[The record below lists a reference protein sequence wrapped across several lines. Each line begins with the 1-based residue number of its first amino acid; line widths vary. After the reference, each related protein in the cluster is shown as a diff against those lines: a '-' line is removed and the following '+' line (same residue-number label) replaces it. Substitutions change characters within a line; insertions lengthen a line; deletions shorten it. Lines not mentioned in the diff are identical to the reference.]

1 VAREGTLIGDRYRL
15 LGPAG
20 QSTVVWHAQDERL
33 DRIVA
38 VKPLFDEPP
47 AAPAIPAPRA
57 ATSAAIAAICDVVDE
72 NSTTYLVLEY
82 PGARTLTELLDEHGT
97 LAPGLV
103 ARFGAQLAAALAAA
117 HDEGVLH
124 AAVDPDH
131 VVVSAES
138 RAGITSGAGGS
149 GTSAYLAP
157 EVLDGGF
164 PDFPAE
170 VFSLGATLYTA
181 LEGHPPYDGAG
192 IVRPRT
198 DGPVTEAV
206 LRLLHPHPTA
216 RPTMAAAEELLSVL
230 LGGTDGGAKRTASS
244 DYRCV

>member
-1 VAREGTLIGDRYRL
+1 MAREGTLIGDRYRL

-20 QSTVVWHAQDERL
+20 PGTVVWHAQDERL

-47 AAPAIPAPRA
+47 AVPAIPAPRA
-57 ATSAAIAAICDVVDE
+57 AICDVVDQD
-72 NSTTYLVLEY
+72 STTYLVLEY
-82 PGARTLTELLDEHGT
+82 PGARTLTELLGEQGT

-103 ARFGAQLAAALAAA
+103 ARFGARLAAELAAA
-117 HDEGVLH
+117 HDDGVLH

-131 VVVSAES
+131 VVISAEGH
-138 RAGITSGAGGS
+138 AGIVGG
-149 GTSAYLAP
+149 GRALRAFLAP

-170 VFSLGATLYTA
+170 VYSLGATLYA
-181 LEGHPPYDGAG
+181 AVGGEQRHPL
-192 IVRPRT
+192 
-198 DGPVTEAV
+198 TEAV
-206 LRLLHPHPTA
+206 VHLLHPDPTA
-216 RPTMAAAEELLSVL
+216 RPTMAVAEELLNSVTPR
-230 LGGTDGGAKRTASS
+230 GPEPAPDHGAPRGVAG

>member
-20 QSTVVWHAQDERL
+20 PSTVVWHAQDERL

-57 ATSAAIAAICDVVDE
+57 AICDVVDE
-72 NSTTYLVLEY
+72 DSTTYLVLEY

-103 ARFGAQLAAALAAA
+103 ARFGAQLAAVLAAA

-131 VVVSAES
+131 IVISADGHAGIVAGASGS
-138 RAGITSGAGGS
+138 RA
-149 GTSAYLAP
+149 YHAP

-170 VFSLGATLYTA
+170 VYSLGATLYAA
-181 LEGHPPYDGAG
+181 LQGRPGAEHTPAHHPVA
-192 IVRPRT
+192 
-198 DGPVTEAV
+198 EAV
-206 LRLLHPHPTA
+206 LRLLHPNPAA
-216 RPTMAAAEELLSVL
+216 RPTMAEAEELFTSSLPRRPGSRD
-230 LGGTDGGAKRTASS
+230 DGARRTLAG

>member
-1 VAREGTLIGDRYRL
+1 MTREGTLIGDRYRL

-20 QSTVVWHAQDERL
+20 SGTPVWHAQDERL
-33 DRIVA
+33 DRLVA

-47 AAPAIPAPRA
+47 VAPTIPAPR
-57 ATSAAIAAICDVVDE
+57 AAICDVVDE
-72 NSTTYLVLEY
+72 DSTTYLVLEY
-82 PGARTLTELLDEHGT
+82 PGSRTLTELLGEHGS

-103 ARFGAQLAAALAAA
+103 ARFGAQLAASLAAA

-131 VVVSAES
+131 VVVSAAGHAAIAS
-138 RAGITSGAGGS
+138 GGRPLRAF
-149 GTSAYLAP
+149 LAP

-170 VFSLGATLYTA
+170 VYSLGATLYAAVGSETCS
-181 LEGHPPYDGAG
+181 EMGGGAG
-192 IVRPRT
+192 TAQRHPL
-198 DGPVTEAV
+198 TEAV
-206 LRLLHPHPTA
+206 LPLLHPDPNA
-216 RPTMAAAEELLSVL
+216 RPTMAVAEELLNSVTPRRP
-230 LGGTDGGAKRTASS
+230 GVPDRGAPRGAAG

>member
-1 VAREGTLIGDRYRL
+1 MAREGTLIGDRYRL

-20 QSTVVWHAQDERL
+20 PSTVVWHAQDERL

-47 AAPAIPAPRA
+47 AVPAIPAPRA
-57 ATSAAIAAICDVVDE
+57 AICDVVDDD
-72 NSTTYLVLEY
+72 STTYLVLEY

-131 VVVSAES
+131 VVVSAEGH
-138 RAGITSGAGGS
+138 AGIVSGGNALR
-149 GTSAYLAP
+149 AFLAP

-170 VFSLGATLYTA
+170 VYSLGATLYA
-181 LEGHPPYDGAG
+181 AVDGEQRHPL
-192 IVRPRT
+192 
-198 DGPVTEAV
+198 TEAV
-206 LRLLHPHPTA
+206 LRLLHPDPNA
-216 RPTMAAAEELLSVL
+216 RPTMAAAEELLNGVTPRRP
-230 LGGTDGGAKRTASS
+230 GTPDRGAPRRLAA

>member
-1 VAREGTLIGDRYRL
+1 MAREGTLIGDRYRL

-20 QSTVVWHAQDERL
+20 QGTVVWHAQDERL

-38 VKPLFDEPP
+38 VKPLFDEPL
-47 AAPAIPAPRA
+47 AAPTIPAPR
-57 ATSAAIAAICDVVDE
+57 AAICDVVDDDR
-72 NSTTYLVLEY
+72 TTYLVLEY
-82 PGARTLTELLDEHGT
+82 PGARTLTELLGEHGT

-103 ARFGAQLAAALAAA
+103 ARFGAQLAAELAAA

-131 VVVSAES
+131 VVVSAEGHA
-138 RAGITSGAGGS
+138 RIVGGGQALGAF
-149 GTSAYLAP
+149 LAP

-170 VFSLGATLYTA
+170 VYSLGATLYAA
-181 LEGHPPYDGAG
+181 LGGDLGQSRHPL
-192 IVRPRT
+192 
-198 DGPVTEAV
+198 TEAV
-206 LRLLHPHPTA
+206 VHLLHPDPTA
-216 RPTMAAAEELLSVL
+216 RPTMAVAEALLNSVTPRRP
-230 LGGTDGGAKRTASS
+230 GIPDRGAPRGLAG

>member
-1 VAREGTLIGDRYRL
+1 MAREGTLIGDRYRL

-20 QSTVVWHAQDERL
+20 QGAVVWHAQDERL

-38 VKPLFDEPP
+38 VKPLFDEP
-47 AAPAIPAPRA
+47 APAIPVQRG
-57 ATSAAIAAICDVVDE
+57 AICDVVDE
-72 NSTTYLVLEY
+72 DSTTYLVLEY

-103 ARFGAQLAAALAAA
+103 ARFGAQLAAVLAAA

-131 VVVSAES
+131 VVVSAEGH
-138 RAGITSGAGGS
+138 AAIVAGAGGC
-149 GTSAYLAP
+149 GARAYLAP

-164 PDFPAE
+164 PDFPSE
-170 VFSLGATLYTA
+170 VFSLGATLYAA
-181 LEGHPPYDGAG
+181 LAG
-192 IVRPRT
+192 RT
-198 DGPVTEAV
+198 HELEQAPHPVTEAV
-206 LRLLHPHPTA
+206 LQLLHPSPTA
-216 RPTMAAAEELLSVL
+216 RPTMAVAEELLSAFL
-230 LGGTDGGAKRTASS
+230 PRRPGSRPDGGARRAAAG

>member
-1 VAREGTLIGDRYRL
+1 MAREGTLIGDRYRL

-20 QSTVVWHAQDERL
+20 QGAVVWHAQDERL

-38 VKPLFDEPP
+38 VKPLFDEP
-47 AAPAIPAPRA
+47 APPIPVQRG
-57 ATSAAIAAICDVVDE
+57 AICDVVDE
-72 NSTTYLVLEY
+72 DSTTYLVLEY

-103 ARFGAQLAAALAAA
+103 ARFGAQLAAVLAAA

-131 VVVSAES
+131 VVVSAEGH
-138 RAGITSGAGGS
+138 AAIVAGAGGA
-149 GTSAYLAP
+149 GARAYLAP

-164 PDFPAE
+164 PDFPSE
-170 VFSLGATLYTA
+170 VYSLGATLYAA
-181 LEGHPPYDGAG
+181 LQGRPGAEHTPAPHPVA
-192 IVRPRT
+192 
-198 DGPVTEAV
+198 EAV
-206 LRLLHPHPTA
+206 LRLLHPNPAA
-216 RPTMAAAEELLSVL
+216 RPTMAEAEELFSSSLPRRPGSRD
-230 LGGTDGGAKRTASS
+230 DGARRTLAG

>member
-1 VAREGTLIGDRYRL
+1 MAREGTLIGDRYRL

-20 QSTVVWHAQDERL
+20 QGAVVWHAQDERL

-47 AAPAIPAPRA
+47 AVPAIPAPRA
-57 ATSAAIAAICDVVDE
+57 AICDVVDQD
-72 NSTTYLVLEY
+72 STTYLVLEY
-82 PGARTLTELLDEHGT
+82 PGARTLTELLGEQGA

-117 HDEGVLH
+117 HDDGVLH

-131 VVVSAES
+131 VVISAAGH
-138 RAGITSGAGGS
+138 AGIVGG
-149 GTSAYLAP
+149 GRALRAFLAP

-170 VFSLGATLYTA
+170 VYSLGATLYAA
-181 LEGHPPYDGAG
+181 LGSETGSEQRHPL
-192 IVRPRT
+192 
-198 DGPVTEAV
+198 TEAV
-206 LRLLHPHPTA
+206 LHLLHPDPTA
-216 RPTMAAAEELLSVL
+216 RPTMAVAEELLNSV
-230 LGGTDGGAKRTASS
+230 TPRRPEAAPDRGAPRGVAG

>member
-1 VAREGTLIGDRYRL
+1 MASEGTLIGDRYRL

-20 QSTVVWHAQDERL
+20 AGTVVWHAQDERL

-47 AAPAIPAPRA
+47 AVPAIPAPRA
-57 ATSAAIAAICDVVDE
+57 AICDVVDE
-72 NSTTYLVLEY
+72 DSTTYLVLEY
-82 PGARTLTELLDEHGT
+82 PGARTLTELLGEHGP
-97 LAPGLV
+97 LAAGLV
-103 ARFGAQLAAALAAA
+103 ARFGLQLAAQLAAA

-131 VVVSAES
+131 VVVSAQG
-138 RAGITSGAGGS
+138 RAAIVGGGS
-149 GTSAYLAP
+149 PLRSYLAP

-170 VFSLGATLYTA
+170 VYSLGATLYAA
-181 LEGHPPYDGAG
+181 LGGDLGLVRHPLA
-192 IVRPRT
+192 
-198 DGPVTEAV
+198 EAV
-206 LRLLHPHPTA
+206 LRLLHPDPAA
-216 RPTMAAAEELLSVL
+216 RPTMAVAEELLNSV
-230 LGGTDGGAKRTASS
+230 TPRRPEPAPDRGAPRGLAG

>member
-1 VAREGTLIGDRYRL
+1 MAREGTLIGERYRL

-20 QSTVVWHAQDERL
+20 HGTMHARDERL

-38 VKPLFDEPP
+38 VKPLFDEPA

-57 ATSAAIAAICDVVDE
+57 AVCDVVDE
-72 NSTTYLVLEY
+72 DSTTYLVLEP

-103 ARFGAQLAAALAAA
+103 ARFGAQLASALAAA

-131 VVVSAES
+131 VVISAEG
-138 RAGITSGAGGS
+138 RAGIMAGAAGAR
-149 GTSAYLAP
+149 AYLAP

-164 PDFPAE
+164 PDFPSE
-170 VFSLGATLYTA
+170 VFSLGATLYAA
-181 LEGHPPYDGAG
+181 LVGRTGAG
-192 IVRPRT
+192 P
-198 DGPVTEAV
+198 GQACHPVTEAV
-206 LRLLHPHPTA
+206 LRLLHPAPGA
-216 RPTMAAAEELLSVL
+216 RPTMAAAEELLSAL
-230 LGGTDGGAKRTASS
+230 APTHARQDGRAQHAAAR

>member
-1 VAREGTLIGDRYRL
+1 MAREGTLIGDRYRL

-20 QSTVVWHAQDERL
+20 TGTVVWHAQDERL

-47 AAPAIPAPRA
+47 AVPAIPAPRA
-57 ATSAAIAAICDVVDE
+57 AICDVVDQD
-72 NSTTYLVLEY
+72 STTYLVLEY
-82 PGARTLTELLDEHGT
+82 PGARTLTELLGEHGT

-103 ARFGAQLAAALAAA
+103 ARFGARLAAELAAA
-117 HDEGVLH
+117 HDDGVLH

-131 VVVSAES
+131 VVISAEGH
-138 RAGITSGAGGS
+138 AGIVGG
-149 GTSAYLAP
+149 GRALRAFLAP

-170 VFSLGATLYTA
+170 VYSLGATLYA
-181 LEGHPPYDGAG
+181 AVGGEQRHPL
-192 IVRPRT
+192 I
-198 DGPVTEAV
+198 EAV
-206 LRLLHPHPTA
+206 VHLLHPDPTA
-216 RPTMAAAEELLSVL
+216 RPTMAVAEELLNSVTPR
-230 LGGTDGGAKRTASS
+230 GPEAAPDRGAPRGVAG

>member
-1 VAREGTLIGDRYRL
+1 VTREGTLIGDRYRL
-15 LGPAG
+15 LGRAG
-20 QSTVVWHAQDERL
+20 HGTVHARDERL

-47 AAPAIPAPRA
+47 AAPTIPVPRA
-57 ATSAAIAAICDVVDE
+57 AASSAICDVVDE
-72 NSTTYLVLEY
+72 DSTTYLVLES
-82 PGARTLTELLDEHGT
+82 PGARTLAELLEEHGT

-103 ARFGAQLAAALAAA
+103 ARFGAHLAAALAAA

-131 VVVSAES
+131 VVISAEGH
-138 RAGITSGAGGS
+138 AGIVAGSGAR
-149 GTSAYLAP
+149 AYFAP

-164 PDFPAE
+164 PDFPSD
-170 VFSLGATLYTA
+170 VFSLGATLYAA
-181 LEGHPPYDGAG
+181 LEGHPPYDNGL
-192 IVRPRT
+192 ISPRT
-198 DGPVTEAV
+198 EGPVTDAV
-206 LRLLHPHPTA
+206 LRLLHPYPTA

-230 LGGTDGGAKRTASS
+230 VSGTDGGTQRTTAG

>member
-1 VAREGTLIGDRYRL
+1 MAREGTLIGDRYRL

-20 QSTVVWHAQDERL
+20 QGTVVWHAQDERL

-38 VKPLFDEPP
+38 VKPLFDEPL

-57 ATSAAIAAICDVVDE
+57 AICDVVDE
-72 NSTTYLVLEY
+72 DSTTYLVLEY

-131 VVVSAES
+131 VVISAAGH
-138 RAGITSGAGGS
+138 AGIMGS
-149 GTSAYLAP
+149 GSAIRAFLAP

-170 VFSLGATLYTA
+170 VYSLGATLYA
-181 LEGHPPYDGAG
+181 AVDGRQRHPL
-192 IVRPRT
+192 
-198 DGPVTEAV
+198 TEAV
-206 LRLLHPHPTA
+206 LPLLHPDPAA
-216 RPTMAAAEELLSVL
+216 RPTMAVAEELLNSV
-230 LGGTDGGAKRTASS
+230 TPRRPEPAPDRGAPRGIAG

>member
-1 VAREGTLIGDRYRL
+1 VAREGTLIGERYRL

-20 QSTVVWHAQDERL
+20 HGTMHARDERL

-38 VKPLFDEPP
+38 VRPLFDEPP

-57 ATSAAIAAICDVVDE
+57 AVCDVVDE
-72 NSTTYLVLEY
+72 DSTTYLVLES

-103 ARFGAQLAAALAAA
+103 ARFGAQLASALAAA

-124 AAVDPDH
+124 AAVNPDH
-131 VVVSAES
+131 VVISAEG
-138 RAGITSGAGGS
+138 RAGIMAGTAGAEAR
-149 GTSAYLAP
+149 AYLAP

-164 PDFPAE
+164 PDFPSE
-170 VFSLGATLYTA
+170 VFSLGATLYAA
-181 LEGHPPYDGAG
+181 LAG
-192 IVRPRT
+192 RAGTGPDRARH
-198 DGPVTEAV
+198 PVTEAV
-206 LRLLHPHPTA
+206 LRLLHPAPAA
-216 RPTMAAAEELLSVL
+216 RPTMAAAEELLSALSPSHEVTRP
-230 LGGTDGGAKRTASS
+230 GSRAQHAAAG

>member
-1 VAREGTLIGDRYRL
+1 MAHEGTLIGDRYRL

-20 QSTVVWHAQDERL
+20 HGTVHARDERL

-47 AAPAIPAPRA
+47 AAPTIPAPR
-57 ATSAAIAAICDVVDE
+57 AAICDVVDDDC
-72 NSTTYLVLEY
+72 TTYLVLEY
-82 PGARTLTELLDEHGT
+82 PGARTLTELLEEHGT

-124 AAVDPDH
+124 AALDPDH
-131 VVVSAES
+131 VVISADGH
-138 RAGITSGAGGS
+138 AGIVAGSGAR
-149 GTSAYLAP
+149 AYLAP

-164 PDFPAE
+164 PDFPSE
-170 VFSLGATLYTA
+170 VFSLGATLYAA
-181 LEGHPPYDGAG
+181 LEGHPPHDGSG
-192 IVRPRT
+192 IISPRT
-198 DGPVTEAV
+198 EGPVIGAV
-206 LRLLHPHPTA
+206 LRLLHPYPTA

-230 LGGTDGGAKRTASS
+230 PGSAGSS
-244 DYRCV
+244 QRPAAGDYRCV

>member
-1 VAREGTLIGDRYRL
+1 MAREGTLIGDRYRL

-20 QSTVVWHAQDERL
+20 QGTVVWHAQDERL

-38 VKPLFDEPP
+38 VKPLFDEPL

-57 ATSAAIAAICDVVDE
+57 AICDVVDDD
-72 NSTTYLVLEY
+72 STTYLVLEY
-82 PGARTLTELLDEHGT
+82 PGARTLTELLDEHGA

-103 ARFGAQLAAALAAA
+103 ARFGARLAAALAAA

-131 VVVSAES
+131 VVISAEGH
-138 RAGITSGAGGS
+138 AGIVGG
-149 GTSAYLAP
+149 GRALRAFLAP

-170 VFSLGATLYTA
+170 VYSLGATLYAAMGTEA
-181 LEGHPPYDGAG
+181 GTGQRHPL
-192 IVRPRT
+192 
-198 DGPVTEAV
+198 TEAV
-206 LRLLHPHPTA
+206 VHLLHPDPTA
-216 RPTMAAAEELLSVL
+216 RPTMAVAEELLNSVTPR
-230 LGGTDGGAKRTASS
+230 GPEPDRGAPRRGVAG

>member
-20 QSTVVWHAQDERL
+20 QGTVVWHAQDERL

-47 AAPAIPAPRA
+47 AVPAIPAPRA
-57 ATSAAIAAICDVVDE
+57 AICDVVDQD
-72 NSTTYLVLEY
+72 STTYLVLED
-82 PGARTLTELLDEHGT
+82 PGARTLTELLGEHGT
-97 LAPGLV
+97 HAPGLV
-103 ARFGAQLAAALAAA
+103 ARFGVELAAALAAA

-131 VVVSAES
+131 VVISAEGH
-138 RAGITSGAGGS
+138 AGIVGG
-149 GTSAYLAP
+149 GRALRAFLAP

-170 VFSLGATLYTA
+170 VYSLGATLYAA
-181 LEGHPPYDGAG
+181 LGSEVGTEQRHPL
-192 IVRPRT
+192 
-198 DGPVTEAV
+198 TEAV
-206 LRLLHPHPTA
+206 LHLLHPDPTA
-216 RPTMAAAEELLSVL
+216 RPTMAVAEELLNSV
-230 LGGTDGGAKRTASS
+230 TPRRPEPAPDRGAPRRGVAGDS
-244 DYRCV
+244 RCV

>member
-1 VAREGTLIGDRYRL
+1 MAREGTLIGDRYRL

-20 QSTVVWHAQDERL
+20 SGTLVWHAQDERL

-47 AAPAIPAPRA
+47 AVPAIPAPRA
-57 ATSAAIAAICDVVDE
+57 AICDVVDQD
-72 NSTTYLVLEY
+72 STTYLVLEY
-82 PGARTLTELLDEHGT
+82 PGARTLTELLGEHGS

-117 HDEGVLH
+117 HDDGVLH

-131 VVVSAES
+131 VVISAEGHAAIAS
-138 RAGITSGAGGS
+138 GGRALRAF
-149 GTSAYLAP
+149 LAP

-170 VFSLGATLYTA
+170 VYSLGATLYAAVGSEVGSEAGT
-181 LEGHPPYDGAG
+181 GQRHPL
-192 IVRPRT
+192 
-198 DGPVTEAV
+198 TEAV
-206 LRLLHPHPTA
+206 LRLLHPDPNA
-216 RPTMAAAEELLSVL
+216 RPTMAVAEELLNSVTPRRP
-230 LGGTDGGAKRTASS
+230 GPPDRGAPRGIAG

>member
-1 VAREGTLIGDRYRL
+1 MTREGTLIGDRYRL

-20 QSTVVWHAQDERL
+20 RDAAVWHAQDERL

-38 VKPLFDEPP
+38 VKPLFDEP
-47 AAPAIPAPRA
+47 APAIPTPR
-57 ATSAAIAAICDVVDE
+57 AAICDVVDE
-72 NSTTYLVLEY
+72 DSTTYLVLEY
-82 PGARTLTELLDEHGT
+82 PGARTLAELLGEQGA

-124 AAVDPDH
+124 AAVDPGH
-131 VVVSAES
+131 VVISAEGH
-138 RAGITSGAGGS
+138 AGLAGG
-149 GTSAYLAP
+149 GRTARAYLAP

-170 VFSLGATLYTA
+170 VYSLGATLYAA
-181 LEGHPPYDGAG
+181 LGGEQRHPL
-192 IVRPRT
+192 
-198 DGPVTEAV
+198 TEAV
-206 LRLLHPHPTA
+206 LRLLHPDPAA
-216 RPTMAAAEELLSVL
+216 RPTMAAAEELLDSVTPRRP
-230 LGGTDGGAKRTASS
+230 GPDRGAPRGMAA